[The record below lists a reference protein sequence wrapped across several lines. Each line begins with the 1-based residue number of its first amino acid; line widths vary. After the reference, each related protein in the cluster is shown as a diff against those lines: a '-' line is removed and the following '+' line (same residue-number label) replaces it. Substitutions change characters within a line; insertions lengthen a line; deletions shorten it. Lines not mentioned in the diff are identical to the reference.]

1 MKKGKKQ
8 EEELQKQLKQETEE
22 QEDRALTKEDLD
34 GVAGAGRPGKHEP
47 PS

>member
-1 MKKGKKQ
+1 MKKNKKQ

-22 QEDRALTKEDLD
+22 QGDRALTKEDLD
-34 GVAGAGRPGKHEP
+34 GLAGAGRPGKHGP